1 MLHFLGDG
9 SAFNLEDDNTAA
21 YMIVGDALIL
31 IDCGEQI
38 CNRIIKRGL
47 LDGVS
52 RVHLLITHT
61 HSDHIGSLEGFIY
74 YMTYLTDKALSVYYP
89 HPSRLDKMMYMQG
102 LEKSYHTKP
111 VPEMIEGFRI
121 EAVKQKHMFGA
132 YGYFFYSDAASFF
145 YSGDTS
151 VINARAVSELRSGK
165 ITRIYHEVSF
175 SSSPIHTPIIDLEKV
190 FKPEERK
197 AVYLMHFANDDNRKG
212 CLARGFSI
220 VSTKDKD

>member
-9 SAFNLEDDNTAA
+9 SAFNLYDDNTAA
-21 YMIVGDALIL
+21 YMTVGDALIL

-38 CNRIIKRGL
+38 CNRIIRRGL

-52 RVHLLITHT
+52 RVHLFITHT

-74 YMTYLTDKALSVYYP
+74 YITYLTDKTLSVYYP

-102 LEKSYHTKP
+102 LEKSYHTLP
-111 VPEMIEGFRI
+111 VPEEVEGYRV

-151 VINARAVSELRSGK
+151 VINARAVRELREGK
-165 ITRIYHEVSF
+165 IDRIYHEVSF
-175 SSSPIHTPIIDLEKV
+175 SSSPIHTPIADLEAT
-190 FKPEERK
+190 FAPEER
-197 AVYLMHFANDDNRKG
+197 ARVYLMHFASDDNRRESS
-212 CLARGFSI
+212 ARGFSI
-220 VSTKDKD
+220 VTTKE

>member
-9 SAFNLEDDNTAA
+9 SAFNLDDDNTAA
-21 YMIVGDALIL
+21 YMTVGDALIL

-47 LDGVS
+47 LEGVT

-74 YMTYLTDKALSVYYP
+74 YITYLTDKSLSVYYS

-102 LEKSYHTKP
+102 LERSYHTLP
-111 VPEMIEGFRI
+111 IPDTIEGFRV

-132 YGYFFYSDAASFF
+132 YGYFFYSEEASFF

-151 VINARAVSELRSGK
+151 VINSRAVSELREGK
-165 ITRIYHEVSF
+165 ISRIYHEVSF
-175 SSSPIHTPIIDLEKV
+175 SSSPIHTPIADLEAV
-190 FKPEERK
+190 FLPDERK
-197 AVYLMHFANDDNRKG
+197 KVYLMHFANDDNRKESVK
-212 CLARGFSI
+212 RGFSI
-220 VSTKDKD
+220 VSTKE

>member
-9 SAFNLEDDNTAA
+9 SAFNLYDDNTAA
-21 YMIVGDALIL
+21 YMTVGDALIL

-38 CNRIIKRGL
+38 CNRIIRKGL

-74 YMTYLTDKALSVYYP
+74 YITYLTDKTLSVYYP

-102 LEKSYHTKP
+102 LEKSYHTLP
-111 VPEMIEGFRI
+111 VPETIEGFVI

-132 YGYFFYSDAASFF
+132 YGYFFYSEDDSFF

-151 VINARAVSELRSGK
+151 VISSRAVKELREGK
-165 ITRIYHEVSF
+165 IDRIYHKVSF
-175 SSSPIHTPIIDLEKV
+175 SSSPIHTPISDLEAT
-190 FKPEERK
+190 FSPDER
-197 AVYLMHFANDDNRKG
+197 ARVYLMHFANEDNRRES
-212 CLARGFSI
+212 LSRGFSI
-220 VSTKDKD
+220 VNTKE

>member
-9 SAFNLEDDNTAA
+9 SAFNLDSDNTAA

-31 IDCGEQI
+31 IDCGELI
-38 CNRIIKRGL
+38 CNRIIKRGI
-47 LDGVS
+47 LDSVS

-74 YMTYLTDKALSVYYP
+74 YITYLTDKTVSVYYP

-111 VPEMIEGFRI
+111 VPDMIEGFRV

-132 YGYFFYSDAASFF
+132 YGYFFYSDRFSFF

-151 VINARAVSELRSGK
+151 VVNARAVSELRAGK
-165 ITRIYHEVSF
+165 IERIYHEVSY
-175 SSSPIHTPIIDLEKV
+175 SNSPIHTPIAVLEAT
-190 FKPEERK
+190 FAPEERK
-197 AVYLMHFANDDNRKG
+197 NVYLMHFASEENRKES
-212 CLARGFSI
+212 LARGFSI
-220 VSTKDKD
+220 VST